1 MLPHTIALINL
12 FYRDDHGDRIRER
25 LDAGLRE
32 PGFAHPSL
40 AIGPS
45 KVETTRGLNQHIQA
59 HQQPLSVLAPFVID
73 DGFIDDQRSTRGQ
86 GPG

>member
-25 LDAGLRE
+25 LDTGLRE

-45 KVETTRGLNQHIQA
+45 KVETARCCEQHVQA
-59 HQQPLSVLAPFVID
+59 SQQTESVLAPLIID
-73 DGFIDDQRSTRGQ
+73 DR
-86 GPG
+86 